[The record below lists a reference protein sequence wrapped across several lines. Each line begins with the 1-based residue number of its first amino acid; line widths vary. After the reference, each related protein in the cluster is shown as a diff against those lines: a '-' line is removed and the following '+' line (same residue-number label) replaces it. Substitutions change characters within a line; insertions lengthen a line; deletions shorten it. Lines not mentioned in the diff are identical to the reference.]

1 MLKAYCDES
10 GKHEPAR
17 VIVMGGYVG
26 VGAEWNRFDRGWKAI
41 VRKLPSGSFH
51 ASDFE
56 CGQGTFKGA
65 FTRSQTD
72 RIQAQLISVIK
83 NYEIFGYWSGVNR
96 RAFARFEAQI
106 KRARSKYWS
115 PYFLCFQQIMELC
128 SRPVTGGLSTA
139 AVSFIFDRQDEFRGR
154 ACEIFESIKG
164 DRSTL
169 HYKARLGT
177 LAFSDRKEAAPLQAA
192 DFLAYECYK
201 WLDKTQHGLSP
212 SRWQWEMLNR
222 GGRISGYE
230 FEAGSIKRLVE
241 KAGWDDNPAK
251 V

>member
-1 MLKAYCDES
+1 MAGCVW
-10 GKHEPAR
+10 A
-17 VIVMGGYVG
+17 
-26 VGAEWNRFDRGWKAI
+26 GAEWNRFDRAWKAI

-56 CGQGTFKGA
+56 CGQGSFKGA

-72 RIQAQLISVIK
+72 GIQAQLISVI
-83 NYEIFGYWSGVNR
+83 EDHEVFGYYSAVNR
-96 RAFARFEAQI
+96 KAFARFETQI
-106 KRARSKYWS
+106 KRARIKYWS

-128 SRPVTGGLSTA
+128 SSLVTGGLSKA
-139 AVSFIFDRQDEFRGR
+139 AVSFIFDRQDEFQGR
-154 ACEIFESIKG
+154 AREIFVSMKA

-177 LAFSDRKEAAPLQAA
+177 LTFSDRKQAAPLQAA

-201 WLDKTQHGLSP
+201 WLDKTQYGLSP
-212 SRWQWEMLNR
+212 PRWQWEMLNR

-230 FEAGSIKRLVE
+230 FEAGSMKRLVE
-241 KAGWDDNPAK
+241 AEGWDDNPAT